1 MYKGATSRRA
11 LGSREPLLLQ
21 PTLPLLAEAEV
32 STPRTEDGSVNWE
45 AGALENESHIAG
57 VLVIEQVRQVLFV
70 R

>member
-21 PTLPLLAEAEV
+21 PTLPPLAEAEV

-45 AGALENESHIAG
+45 VVSIYHH
-57 VLVIEQVRQVLFV
+57 LVPR